1 MYKYKY
7 PLHAFS
13 LNYWYPLHHAP
24 IELSFELST
33 RTAIPYKLSYQIKP
47 RLQLRSEKQSSHQGE
62 KTTLD
67 GTTETREI
75 RLKIHPL
82 EIEEKDSEISDGFRS
97 KNPPRIDLEQNH
109 KNKKNRTATHPLG

>member
-67 GTTETREI
+67 ETTKTREI
-75 RLKIHPL
+75 RL
-82 EIEEKDSEISDGFRS
+82 EEKDSEISDGFRS
-97 KNPPRIDLEQNH
+97 KNPSRIDME
-109 KNKKNRTATHPLG
+109 